1 MARNTFRGLLL
12 SPAMIFA
19 LDLEGVLAPEIWP
32 VLGAHF
38 GVPEFSL
45 TTRDTA
51 DFEDLMRRRVAGATK
66 AGLRL
71 ADLTSIAHAV
81 EPYLGAREFLARLRT
96 MGNVIIISDTFHE
109 FSEPLAAKL
118 GHASLFANRFE
129 LDGGGHISGFQ
140 LRIRGQKERIV
151 SGFKS
156 AGYKV
161 AAMGDSLNDLSLL
174 KSCDHPV
181 LYRPVEALAR
191 EFPGVTPV
199 HNLDDALAL
208 LEEARRKIE
217 ENGSG

>member
-1 MARNTFRGLLL
+1 
-12 SPAMIFA
+12 MIFA

-32 VLGAHF
+32 ILGAHF
-38 GVPEFSL
+38 GVTEFSL

-51 DFEDLMRRRVAGATK
+51 DFDDLMRRRVAGATK
-66 AGLRL
+66 ARL
-71 ADLTSIAHAV
+71 TLANLQAIAHAV
-81 EPYLGAREFLARLRT
+81 EPYLGARDFLAKLRT
-96 MGNVIIISDTFHE
+96 MGNVVIISDTFHE

-129 LDGGGHISGFQ
+129 LDAAGHINGFK

-191 EFPGVTPV
+191 EFPGVSPV
-199 HNLDDALAL
+199 LNLDDALAL
-208 LEEARRKIE
+208 MQGAYRRLE
-217 ENGSG
+217 ENGASPA

>member
-1 MARNTFRGLLL
+1 
-12 SPAMIFA
+12 MIFA

-32 VLGAHF
+32 ILGSHF
-38 GVPEFSL
+38 SVPEFSL

-51 DFEDLMRRRVAGATK
+51 DFDDLMRRRVAAASR
-66 AGLRL
+66 AGLKL
-71 ADLTSIAHAV
+71 ADLQRLAHAV
-81 EPYLGAREFLARLRT
+81 EPFLGAREFLARLR
-96 MGNVIIISDTFHE
+96 MLGNVVIISDTFHE

-129 LDGGGHISGFQ
+129 LDAGDRITGFK

-156 AGYKV
+156 AGYRV

-174 KSCDHPV
+174 KSCDFPV

-191 EFPGVTPV
+191 EFPGVQPV
-199 HNLDDALAL
+199 FNLDDALVL
-208 LEEARRKIE
+208 MEDARRRVD
-217 ENGSG
+217 ENGAT

>member
-1 MARNTFRGLLL
+1 
-12 SPAMIFA
+12 
-19 LDLEGVLAPEIWP
+19 
-32 VLGAHF
+32 
-38 GVPEFSL
+38 
-45 TTRDTA
+45 
-51 DFEDLMRRRVAGATK
+51 MRRRVAGATK
-66 AGLRL
+66 GRLVARQPAGDRPRR
-71 ADLTSIAHAV
+71 

-129 LDGGGHISGFQ
+129 LDPAGHINGFK

-174 KSCDHPV
+174 
-181 LYRPVEALAR
+181 
-191 EFPGVTPV
+191 
-199 HNLDDALAL
+199 
-208 LEEARRKIE
+208 
-217 ENGSG
+217 

>member
-1 MARNTFRGLLL
+1 
-12 SPAMIFA
+12 MIFA

-45 TTRDTA
+45 TTRDIG
-51 DFEDLMRRRVAGATK
+51 DFDELMRKRIAAATR
-66 AGLRL
+66 ARL
-71 ADLTSIAHAV
+71 TLPDLQRLAHAV
-81 EPYLGAREFLARLRT
+81 EPYLGAREFLARLRSL
-96 MGNVIIISDTFHE
+96 GNVVIISDTFHE

-129 LDGGGHISGFQ
+129 LDAEGRITGFK

-151 SGFKS
+151 SGFNS

-174 KSCDHPV
+174 KSCDFPV

-191 EFPGVTPV
+191 AFPGETPV
-199 HNLDDALAL
+199 LNLDDALAK
-208 LEEARRKIE
+208 LEDAKRQVD
-217 ENGSG
+217 ENGSSGS

>member
-1 MARNTFRGLLL
+1 
-12 SPAMIFA
+12 MIFA

-45 TTRDTA
+45 TTRDIA
-51 DFEDLMRRRVAGATK
+51 DFDDLMRRRVGGATR
-66 AGLRL
+66 AGLTL
-71 ADLTSIAHAV
+71 AALQAIAHAV
-81 EPYLGAREFLARLRT
+81 EPYLGARDFLARLRT

-129 LDGGGHISGFQ
+129 VDAAGRIVGFK

-191 EFPGVTPV
+191 EFPGVAPV
-199 HNLDDALAL
+199 MNLDDALL
-208 LEEARRKIE
+208 LMQSAYRRLE
-217 ENGSG
+217 ENGASPT

>member
-1 MARNTFRGLLL
+1 
-12 SPAMIFA
+12 
-19 LDLEGVLAPEIWP
+19 
-32 VLGAHF
+32 
-38 GVPEFSL
+38 VPEFSL

-51 DFEDLMRRRVAGATK
+51 DFDDLMRRRVGGATR
-66 AGLRL
+66 AGLTL
-71 ADLTSIAHAV
+71 ANLQAIAHAV
-81 EPYLGAREFLARLRT
+81 EPYLGAREFLARLRM

-129 LDGGGHISGFQ
+129 VDAAGHINGFK

-174 KSCDHPV
+174 KSCDYPV

-191 EFPGVTPV
+191 EFPGVAPV
-199 HNLDDALAL
+199 MNLDDALELMQA
-208 LEEARRKIE
+208 AYRRLE
-217 ENGSG
+217 ENGASPT